1 MRQNHNSEYFRHD
14 SHVMSHT
21 AVVDIFCHV
30 CFTDVIGGLS
40 VITYYQLIFMYE
52 LSIVFVL
59 KA

>member
-1 MRQNHNSEYFRHD
+1 
-14 SHVMSHT
+14 MSHT